1 MAEGRPILS
10 GKIDHQK
17 IGYIEGTEAFDSLG
31 NKRCKYNPSTGNLLE
46 LDSGRTIG
54 HVSLAGYF
62 VGSSWIAEELFP
74 QHIAQNS
81 PTTSLDK
88 PGAAD
93 STGLVISPDKAMT
106 VEPIALVVSPDEAVT
121 ADLLASVSSSD
132 EAVTV
137 EFTALVT
144 SPDMPVATGPV
155 ASATSIDEANAANS
169 AASNASFHEPT
180 AAGPAA
186 SFKAFSQESTP
197 VEPAVPLTTSL
208 EDTAAADSIVSA
220 TSPDESAAAAPP
232 TETLLS
238 INMEQQLHEMIR
250 MTLAMKSVEPRRQ
263 TVKDVARRMREHLVS
278 LRRQRPRAGVV
289 RMADFRGQ
297 RQSRP
302 NDLRS

>member
-1 MAEGRPILS
+1 MAECRPILS

-17 IGYIEGTEAFDSLG
+17 IGYIEGTAAFDSLG
-31 NKRCKYNPSTGNLLE
+31 NRRCKYNPSTGNLLE

-62 VGSSWIAEELFP
+62 VGLSWIAEELFP
-74 QHIAQNS
+74 QHVAQNS
-81 PTTSLDK
+81 PTTSPEK

-93 STGLVISPDKAMT
+93 STGLVISPNKAMT
-106 VEPIALVVSPDEAVT
+106 VQSIALVISSDEAVT
-121 ADLLASVSSSD
+121 ADLVPSVTSSD
-132 EAVTV
+132 KVVTD

-144 SPDMPVATGPV
+144 SPDNPVATGPV
-155 ASATSIDEANAANS
+155 AVATSINEANAADS

-186 SFKAFSQESTP
+186 SFKAFSQDWSP
-197 VEPAVPLTTSL
+197 VEPAARLTTSL

-220 TSPDESAAAAPP
+220 TSPDEPAAAAPP

-238 INMEQQLHEMIR
+238 IDMEQQLHEMIR
-250 MTLAMKSVEPRRQ
+250 MTLAMKSIEPRRQ
-263 TVKDVARRMREHLVS
+263 TVKDVAMRMREHLVS

-289 RMADFRGQ
+289 KMADFRGQ

>member
-10 GKIDHQK
+10 GKSDHQK
-17 IGYIEGTEAFDSLG
+17 IGYIEGTDAFDSLG
-31 NKRCKYNPSTGNLLE
+31 NKRCKYNASTGNLLE

-74 QHIAQNS
+74 QPIARNL
-81 PTTSLDK
+81 PTTSPDK

-93 STGLVISPDKAMT
+93 STGLVISPDNAMT
-106 VEPIALVVSPDEAVT
+106 VEPIAPAISPDEAVT
-121 ADLLASVSSSD
+121 ADLVAPVRSFDKV
-132 EAVTV
+132 VTV

-144 SPDMPVATGPV
+144 SPDTPVTTDSV
-155 ASATSIDEANAANS
+155 ALVTSIDEADAADATAPNAF
-169 AASNASFHEPT
+169 FHEPT

-186 SFKAFSQESTP
+186 SFKAFSQESTS
-197 VEPAVPLTTSL
+197 VEPAAPLTTSL
-208 EDTAAADSIVSA
+208 EDTAAANSIVSA

-232 TETLLS
+232 PETLLS
-238 INMEQQLHEMIR
+238 TNMEQQLGEMIR

-263 TVKDVARRMREHLVS
+263 TVKDVAMRMREHLVS
-278 LRRQRPRAGVV
+278 LRRQRPRPGVIK
-289 RMADFRGQ
+289 MADFRGQ

>member
-10 GKIDHQK
+10 GKSDHQK
-17 IGYIEGTEAFDSLG
+17 IGYIEGTDAFDSLG

-74 QHIAQNS
+74 LAQNLA
-81 PTTSLDK
+81 TTSPDK
-88 PGAAD
+88 PGAGDYAA
-93 STGLVISPDKAMT
+93 LVIPPDAPMT
-106 VEPIALVVSPDEAVT
+106 VEPVALVTDEAVT
-121 ADLLASVSSSD
+121 ADLVPSAISSD
-132 EAVTV
+132 NVVTV
-137 EFTALVT
+137 GFTALAT
-144 SPDMPVATGPV
+144 SLDMPVATVPV
-155 ASATSIDEANAANS
+155 ALATPIYEASAADF
-169 AASNASFHEPT
+169 AASNASVREPT
-180 AAGPAA
+180 APGPA

-197 VEPAVPLTTSL
+197 VEPAAPSTTSL
-208 EDTAAADSIVSA
+208 EDTAVAESVASA
-220 TSPDESAAAAPP
+220 NSPDESTAAVPL

-250 MTLAMKSVEPRRQ
+250 MTLAMKSVEPGRQ
-263 TVKDVARRMREHLVS
+263 TVKDVAGRMREHLVS

-289 RMADFRGQ
+289 KMADFRGQ

>member
-10 GKIDHQK
+10 GKSDHQK
-17 IGYIEGTEAFDSLG
+17 IGYIEGTDAFDSLG

-74 QHIAQNS
+74 LAQNLA
-81 PTTSLDK
+81 TTSPDK
-88 PGAAD
+88 PGAGDYAA
-93 STGLVISPDKAMT
+93 LVIPPDAPMT
-106 VEPIALVVSPDEAVT
+106 VEPVALVTDEAVT
-121 ADLLASVSSSD
+121 ADLVPSAISSD
-132 EAVTV
+132 NVVTV
-137 EFTALVT
+137 GFTALAT
-144 SPDMPVATGPV
+144 SLDMPVATGPV
-155 ASATSIDEANAANS
+155 ALATPIYEASAADF
-169 AASNASFHEPT
+169 AASNASVREPT
-180 AAGPAA
+180 APGPA

-197 VEPAVPLTTSL
+197 VEPAAPLTTSL
-208 EDTAAADSIVSA
+208 EDTAEADSIVSA
-220 TSPDESAAAAPP
+220 TSLDQPAVAAPLS
-232 TETLLS
+232 ETLLS

-250 MTLAMKSVEPRRQ
+250 MTLAMKSVEPGRQ
-263 TVKDVARRMREHLVS
+263 TVKDVAGRMREHLVS

-289 RMADFRGQ
+289 KMADFRGQ

>member
-1 MAEGRPILS
+1 MAEGRRILS
-10 GKIDHQK
+10 GKRDHQK
-17 IGYIEGTEAFDSLG
+17 IGYIEGTDAFDSLG

-74 QHIAQNS
+74 LAQNLA
-81 PTTSLDK
+81 TTSPEK

-93 STGLVISPDKAMT
+93 FAALVIPPDAPMT
-106 VEPIALVVSPDEAVT
+106 VEPVALVTDEAVT
-121 ADLLASVSSSD
+121 ADLVPSAISSD
-132 EAVTV
+132 NVVTV
-137 EFTALVT
+137 GFTALAT

-155 ASATSIDEANAANS
+155 ALASPIYEASAADF
-169 AASNASFHEPT
+169 AASNASVREPT
-180 AAGPAA
+180 APGPAA
-186 SFKAFSQESTP
+186 SFKALSQESTP
-197 VEPAVPLTTSL
+197 VEPAAPLTTSL
-208 EDTAAADSIVSA
+208 EDAAEAESVASA
-220 TSPDESAAAAPP
+220 NSPDESTAAAPP

-238 INMEQQLHEMIR
+238 IDMEQQLHEMIR
-250 MTLAMKSVEPRRQ
+250 MTLAMKSIEPRRQ
-263 TVKDVARRMREHLVS
+263 TVKDVAMRMREHLVS

-289 RMADFRGQ
+289 KMADFRGQ

>member
-10 GKIDHQK
+10 GKSDHQK
-17 IGYIEGTEAFDSLG
+17 IGYIEGTDAFDSLG

-74 QHIAQNS
+74 LAQNLA
-81 PTTSLDK
+81 TTSPDK

-93 STGLVISPDKAMT
+93 FAALVIPPDAPMT
-106 VEPIALVVSPDEAVT
+106 VEPVALVTDEAVA
-121 ADLLASVSSSD
+121 ADLVPSAISSD
-132 EAVTV
+132 NVVTV
-137 EFTALVT
+137 GFTALAT

-155 ASATSIDEANAANS
+155 ALATPIYQASAADF

-180 AAGPAA
+180 AAGPAT
-186 SFKAFSQESTP
+186 SFKAFSQESTS
-197 VEPAVPLTTSL
+197 VEPAAPLTTSP
-208 EDTAAADSIVSA
+208 EDMAAANSIVSA
-220 TSPDESAAAAPP
+220 TSPDEFAAAAPP
-232 TETLLS
+232 PETLLS
-238 INMEQQLHEMIR
+238 INMEQQLGEMIR
-250 MTLAMKSVEPRRQ
+250 MTPAMKSVEPRRQ
-263 TVKDVARRMREHLVS
+263 TVKDVAMRMREHLVS
-278 LRRQRPRAGVV
+278 LRRQRPRPGVIK
-289 RMADFRGQ
+289 MADFRGQ

>member
-1 MAEGRPILS
+1 MAKGRPILS

-74 QHIAQNS
+74 QLIAQNS
-81 PTTSLDK
+81 PTTSPDK

-106 VEPIALVVSPDEAVT
+106 VEPISPDEAVT
-121 ADLLASVSSSD
+121 ADLAASVTSSD
-132 EAVTV
+132 KAVTL

-155 ASATSIDEANAANS
+155 ASATSIDEANATES

-186 SFKAFSQESTP
+186 SFKAFSQESAP
-197 VEPAVPLTTSL
+197 VEPAAPLTTSL
-208 EDTAAADSIVSA
+208 EETAAADSVVSA

-250 MTLAMKSVEPRRQ
+250 MTLAMKSVVPRRQ
-263 TVKDVARRMREHLVS
+263 TVKDVAMRMREHLVS

-289 RMADFRGQ
+289 KMADFRGQ

>member
-10 GKIDHQK
+10 GKSDHQK
-17 IGYIEGTEAFDSLG
+17 IGYIEGTDAFDSLG

-74 QHIAQNS
+74 LAQNLA
-81 PTTSLDK
+81 TTSPDK
-88 PGAAD
+88 PGAGDYAA
-93 STGLVISPDKAMT
+93 LVIPPDAPMT
-106 VEPIALVVSPDEAVT
+106 VEPVALVTDEAVT
-121 ADLLASVSSSD
+121 ADLVPSAISSD
-132 EAVTV
+132 NVVTV
-137 EFTALVT
+137 GFTALAT
-144 SPDMPVATGPV
+144 SLDMPVATGPV
-155 ASATSIDEANAANS
+155 ALATPIYEASAADF
-169 AASNASFHEPT
+169 AASNASVREPT
-180 AAGPAA
+180 APGPA

-197 VEPAVPLTTSL
+197 VEPAAPSTTSL
-208 EDTAAADSIVSA
+208 EDTAVAESVASA
-220 TSPDESAAAAPP
+220 NSPDESTAAAPL

-250 MTLAMKSVEPRRQ
+250 MTLAMKSVEPGRQ
-263 TVKDVARRMREHLVS
+263 TVKDVAGRMREHLVS

-289 RMADFRGQ
+289 KMADFRGQ

>member
-74 QHIAQNS
+74 QPIAQNS
-81 PTTSLDK
+81 PTTSPVK

-93 STGLVISPDKAMT
+93 SAGLVISADEAT
-106 VEPIALVVSPDEAVT
+106 TAEPIALVISPDEAVT
-121 ADLLASVSSSD
+121 ADLVASVTSSD
-132 EAVTV
+132 KGMTV

-144 SPDMPVATGPV
+144 SPDIPVATGPV
-155 ASATSIDEANAANS
+155 ALATPIDEVKAALS
-169 AASNASFHEPT
+169 AASNDSFHEPT
-180 AAGPAA
+180 APRPAA

-197 VEPAVPLTTSL
+197 EEPVAPLTTSL
-208 EDTAAADSIVSA
+208 EDTAAANSIVSA

-232 TETLLS
+232 PETLLS
-238 INMEQQLHEMIR
+238 INMEQQLGEMIR

-263 TVKDVARRMREHLVS
+263 TVKDVAMRMREHLVS
-278 LRRQRPRAGVV
+278 LRRQRPRPGVIK
-289 RMADFRGQ
+289 MADFRGQ

-302 NDLRS
+302 SDLRS

>member
-10 GKIDHQK
+10 GKSDHQK
-17 IGYIEGTEAFDSLG
+17 IGYIEGTDAFDSLG

-74 QHIAQNS
+74 LAQNLA
-81 PTTSLDK
+81 TTSPDK
-88 PGAAD
+88 PGAGDYAA
-93 STGLVISPDKAMT
+93 LVIPPDAPMT
-106 VEPIALVVSPDEAVT
+106 VEPVALVTDEAVT
-121 ADLLASVSSSD
+121 ADLVPSAISSD
-132 EAVTV
+132 NVVTV
-137 EFTALVT
+137 GFTALAT
-144 SPDMPVATGPV
+144 SLDMPVATGPV
-155 ASATSIDEANAANS
+155 ALATPIYEASAADF
-169 AASNASFHEPT
+169 AASNASVREPT
-180 AAGPAA
+180 APGPA

-197 VEPAVPLTTSL
+197 VEPAAPSTTSL
-208 EDTAAADSIVSA
+208 EDTAVAESVASA
-220 TSPDESAAAAPP
+220 NSPDESTAAAPL

-250 MTLAMKSVEPRRQ
+250 MTLAMKSVEPGRQ
-263 TVKDVARRMREHLVS
+263 TVKDLAGRMREHLVS

-289 RMADFRGQ
+289 KMADFRGQ

>member
-10 GKIDHQK
+10 GKSDHQK
-17 IGYIEGTEAFDSLG
+17 IGYIEGTDAFDSLG

-74 QHIAQNS
+74 LAQNLA
-81 PTTSLDK
+81 TTSPDK
-88 PGAAD
+88 PGAGDYAA
-93 STGLVISPDKAMT
+93 LVIPPDAPMT
-106 VEPIALVVSPDEAVT
+106 VEPVALVTDEAVT
-121 ADLLASVSSSD
+121 ADLVPSAISSD
-132 EAVTV
+132 NVVTV
-137 EFTALVT
+137 GFTALAT
-144 SPDMPVATGPV
+144 SLDMPVATGPV
-155 ASATSIDEANAANS
+155 ALATPIYEASAADF
-169 AASNASFHEPT
+169 AASNASVREPT
-180 AAGPAA
+180 APGPA

-197 VEPAVPLTTSL
+197 VEPAAPLTTSL
-208 EDTAAADSIVSA
+208 EDTAEADSIVSA
-220 TSPDESAAAAPP
+220 TSPDQPAVAAPL

-250 MTLAMKSVEPRRQ
+250 MTLAMKSVEPGRQ
-263 TVKDVARRMREHLVS
+263 TVKDVAGRMREHLVS

-289 RMADFRGQ
+289 KMADFRGQ

>member
-1 MAEGRPILS
+1 MAECRPILS

-17 IGYIEGTEAFDSLG
+17 IGYIEGAAAFDSLG
-31 NKRCKYNPSTGNLLE
+31 NKRCKYNPSTGNLLD

-74 QHIAQNS
+74 QTIAQNS
-81 PTTSLDK
+81 PTTSPDQ

-106 VEPIALVVSPDEAVT
+106 VQSIALVISPDAAVT
-121 ADLLASVSSSD
+121 ADLVPSVTSSD
-132 EAVTV
+132 KVV
-137 EFTALVT
+137 PDEFTALVT

-155 ASATSIDEANAANS
+155 ALATSIGEANAADS
-169 AASNASFHEPT
+169 AASNLSFHEPT

-197 VEPAVPLTTSL
+197 VEPVAPLTTSP
-208 EDTAAADSIVSA
+208 EDTAAANSIVSA

-232 TETLLS
+232 PETLLS
-238 INMEQQLHEMIR
+238 INMEQQLGEMIR

-263 TVKDVARRMREHLVS
+263 TVKDVAMRMREHLVS
-278 LRRQRPRAGVV
+278 LRRQRPRPGVV
-289 RMADFRGQ
+289 KMADFHGQ
-297 RQSRP
+297 RQSRL

>member
-10 GKIDHQK
+10 GKSDHQK
-17 IGYIEGTEAFDSLG
+17 IGYIEGTDAFDSLG

-74 QHIAQNS
+74 LAQNLA
-81 PTTSLDK
+81 TTSPDK

-93 STGLVISPDKAMT
+93 FAALVIPPDAPMT
-106 VEPIALVVSPDEAVT
+106 VEPVALVTDEAVT
-121 ADLLASVSSSD
+121 ADLVPSAISSD
-132 EAVTV
+132 NVVTV
-137 EFTALVT
+137 GFTALAT
-144 SPDMPVATGPV
+144 SLDMPVATGPV
-155 ASATSIDEANAANS
+155 ALATPIYEASAADF
-169 AASNASFHEPT
+169 AASNASVREPT
-180 AAGPAA
+180 APGPA

-197 VEPAVPLTTSL
+197 VEPAAPSTTSL
-208 EDTAAADSIVSA
+208 EDTAVAESVASA
-220 TSPDESAAAAPP
+220 NSPDESTAAAPL

-250 MTLAMKSVEPRRQ
+250 MTLAMKSVEPGRQ
-263 TVKDVARRMREHLVS
+263 TVKDLAGRMREHLVS

-289 RMADFRGQ
+289 KMADFRGQ

>member
-10 GKIDHQK
+10 GKSDHQK
-17 IGYIEGTEAFDSLG
+17 IGYIEDTDAFDSLG

-62 VGSSWIAEELFP
+62 VGLSWIAEELFP
-74 QHIAQNS
+74 LAQNS
-81 PTTSLDK
+81 ATTSPDK

-93 STGLVISPDKAMT
+93 SAALVFPPDAPMT
-106 VEPIALVVSPDEAVT
+106 VEPVALVTDEAVT
-121 ADLLASVSSSD
+121 ADLVPSAISYDNL
-132 EAVTV
+132 VTV
-137 EFTALVT
+137 EFTALAT
-144 SPDMPVATGPV
+144 SPDMPVATDPV
-155 ASATSIDEANAANS
+155 AFATPIYEASVADS
-169 AASNASFHEPT
+169 AASNASVREPT
-180 AAGPAA
+180 APGLAA

-197 VEPAVPLTTSL
+197 VEPSAPLTISL
-208 EDTAAADSIVSA
+208 EDTAAAEFVASA
-220 TSPDESAAAAPP
+220 NSPEEFAAAAPLN
-232 TETLLS
+232 ETLLS

-263 TVKDVARRMREHLVS
+263 TVNDVAGRMREHLVS

-289 RMADFRGQ
+289 KMADFRGQ
-297 RQSRP
+297 RQSWP

>member
-10 GKIDHQK
+10 GKSDHQK
-17 IGYIEGTEAFDSLG
+17 IGYIEGTDAFDSLG

-74 QHIAQNS
+74 LAQNLA
-81 PTTSLDK
+81 TTSPDK
-88 PGAAD
+88 PGAGDYAA
-93 STGLVISPDKAMT
+93 LVIPPDAPMT
-106 VEPIALVVSPDEAVT
+106 VEPVALVTDEAVT
-121 ADLLASVSSSD
+121 ADLVPSAISSD
-132 EAVTV
+132 NVVTV
-137 EFTALVT
+137 GFTALAT
-144 SPDMPVATGPV
+144 SLDMPVATGPV
-155 ASATSIDEANAANS
+155 ALATPIYEASAADF
-169 AASNASFHEPT
+169 AASNASVREPT
-180 AAGPAA
+180 APGPA

-197 VEPAVPLTTSL
+197 VEPAAPLTTSL
-208 EDTAAADSIVSA
+208 EDTAEADSIVSA
-220 TSPDESAAAAPP
+220 TSPDESTAAAPL

-250 MTLAMKSVEPRRQ
+250 MTLAMKSVEPGRQ
-263 TVKDVARRMREHLVS
+263 TVKDVAGRMREHLVS

-289 RMADFRGQ
+289 KMADFRGQ